1 MAFWRSKSLLID
13 QNPKYTR
20 TLSVSGKSMN
30 QYQVGKRAGNGTT
43 STVYEEK
50 DEHQE
55 EVLAL
60 KVVKKILVNKGL
72 EKGAMP
78 REMQALQRIAHPN
91 IVELREVID
100 DETSA

>member
-1 MAFWRSKSLLID
+1 
-13 QNPKYTR
+13 
-20 TLSVSGKSMN
+20 MN

-43 STVYEEK
+43 STVYEAK
-50 DEHQE
+50 DENRD